1 MINAIQRKDVA
12 MPRVEPIR
20 IVRSNSGVY
29 EVAATDADDDVNKD
43 NAPAMCYC
51 CFDGHCNMT
60 HLPGDKMADID
71 PFSTLMVVNV
81 IPHVYPETD
90 DELVGD
96 LPFPG
101 ENDALYAVLTALET
115 KFDFD
120 VCQEDADTSLSH

>member
-1 MINAIQRKDVA
+1 

-20 IVRSNSGVY
+20 IVRSSSGVY
-29 EVAATDADDDVNKD
+29 EVAATDADYDVNKD
-43 NAPAMCYC
+43 AAPAECYC
-51 CFDGHCNMT
+51 GCDGHCNMT
-60 HLPGDKMADID
+60 HVPGVKMTDVD
-71 PFSTLMVVNV
+71 PFPTLMAVDV